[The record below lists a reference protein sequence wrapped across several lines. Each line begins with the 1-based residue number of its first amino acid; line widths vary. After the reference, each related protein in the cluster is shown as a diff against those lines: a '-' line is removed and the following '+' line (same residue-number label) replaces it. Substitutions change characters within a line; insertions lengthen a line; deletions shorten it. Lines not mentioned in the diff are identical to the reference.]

1 MNKKF
6 YNEVTKFVE
15 WKESDRVMKNK
26 NNSKRRYLIVFIC
39 MLIQAIPY
47 CISQN
52 LQSQMQTPVSQSGVV
67 TEVGFTLLYL

>member
-1 MNKKF
+1 MGQAAKSK
-6 YNEVTKFVE
+6 
-15 WKESDRVMKNK
+15 KNK
-26 NNSKRRYLIVFIC
+26 RYLIVFIC

-67 TEVGFTLLYL
+67 SEVGFTLLYLSGNNSGIIQSNNSQSI